1 MSTDTQKE
9 ITKLINLNKDACEFY
24 EEAREKTDTANI
36 KQTFSDLE
44 ALHRN
49 VMVNLQQQVR
59 IMGGDPE
66 ADETFG
72 GEMAQLWANISATV
86 SNDTDTTWVSHLEEA
101 EDRCLNQ
108 IQDIMK
114 DKDINAEV
122 KAALTKEAETLRKS
136 HDFMKDLKDC
146 MKKAA

>member
-1 MSTDTQKE
+1 MSNNTQKE
-9 ITKLINLNKDACEFY
+9 ISKLVNLNKDACEFY
-24 EEAREKTDTANI
+24 EEAKEKVDSVSI
-36 KQTFSDLE
+36 KQTFSNLE
-44 ALHRN
+44 TLHRN
-49 VMVNLQQQVR
+49 VMTNLQQQLR

-72 GEMAQLWANISATV
+72 GDMAQLWANISASV

-101 EDRCLNQ
+101 EDRCLHQ

-114 DKDINAEV
+114 DEDIDASV
-122 KAALTKEAETLRKS
+122 KASLTKEAETLRQS